1 MGRAKQLGK
10 NTLLVF
16 IGSFGAKIISFIML
30 PFYTRWLSVT
40 DYGVVDMISIYQ
52 SLLTDFLTAA
62 ISTSIFIFPKG
73 VAFHRQKEY
82 FSSGLIF
89 AFFAF
94 IVAALLFYIVRSSFN
109 LFSVSNSFTDY
120 TVWIYIMIFIT
131 FIQTYLQ
138 QFCRSIDKMYVFTLI
153 GILLTL
159 CTGIFSFIFIPKN
172 GVYGYL
178 IAMVLSNVVVAIT
191 TFFIAKLLSL
201 IHI

>member
-82 FSSGLIF
+82 FSSGF
-89 AFFAF
+89 YF
-94 IVAALLFYIVRSSFN
+94 I
-109 LFSVSNSFTDY
+109 
-120 TVWIYIMIFIT
+120 
-131 FIQTYLQ
+131 
-138 QFCRSIDKMYVFTLI
+138 
-153 GILLTL
+153 
-159 CTGIFSFIFIPKN
+159 
-172 GVYGYL
+172 
-178 IAMVLSNVVVAIT
+178 
-191 TFFIAKLLSL
+191 
-201 IHI
+201 

>member
-1 MGRAKQLGK
+1 MGRTKQLGK

-89 AFFAF
+89 AF
-94 IVAALLFYIVRSSFN
+94 LHL
-109 LFSVSNSFTDY
+109 
-120 TVWIYIMIFIT
+120 
-131 FIQTYLQ
+131 
-138 QFCRSIDKMYVFTLI
+138 
-153 GILLTL
+153 
-159 CTGIFSFIFIPKN
+159 
-172 GVYGYL
+172 
-178 IAMVLSNVVVAIT
+178 
-191 TFFIAKLLSL
+191 
-201 IHI
+201 